1 MRLVKLL
8 TLFLGLLIVP
18 AAARG
23 ADCSSAPGDADG
35 DGVCDA
41 HDPCWSFDGY
51 ELREPTLKLRRLG
64 EPAEND
70 GLRLRATLAVP
81 AHVTIDP
88 AATGLRILLLD
99 GDWQSD
105 DVMLDLVAAP
115 GAEWTASASG
125 TSWTYRASA
134 GWTSDVKRAVVK
146 EIVPNPAYVAP
157 KQYALSIDA
166 RRGTYDATSDLESHV
181 LMVAFAAD
189 GVTDQCAVRPFYP
202 WLFTEGPGGEPIEPF
217 EAADWMPACKFRGNG
232 RSLDCTSGPRVGPCR
247 VSMPND
253 MLLCDVQNA
262 AAAQPQYR
270 AATGGYYDGP
280 CEGLPG
286 FAGSPGVTCTATG
299 NAEGFAIHASAPDAT
314 YLGGCTWQ
322 SGDPPTLICS

>member
-1 MRLVKLL
+1 MSPFTTA
-8 TLFLGLLIVP
+8 TLIIGLLLLP
-18 AAARG
+18 GATLG

-41 HDPCWSFDGY
+41 HDPCFSMNGY
-51 ELREPTLKLRRLG
+51 ELREPVLKLRRLG
-64 EPAEND
+64 EPAVND
-70 GLRLRATLAVP
+70 GLRLRAILALP
-81 AHVTIDP
+81 EHVTIDP

-99 GDWQSD
+99 NAWQSD

-115 GAEWTASASG
+115 GAEWTAGASG
-125 TSWTYRASA
+125 TTWTYRAAA
-134 GWTSDVKRAVVK
+134 GWTSDIKRAVIK
-146 EIVPNPAYVAP
+146 EIAPNPAYVVP

-166 RRGTYDATSDLESHV
+166 RRGTYGSTSDLESHF
-181 LMVAFAAD
+181 LMIAFAAE

-202 WLFTEGPGGEPIEPF
+202 WLFTNVPGGGEDY
-217 EAADWMPACKFRGNG
+217 EAFDWMPACKFRSNG

-247 VSMPND
+247 VSLPND

-270 AATGGYYDGP
+270 TATGSYYDGP

-299 NAEGFAIHASAPDAT
+299 NAEGFSIYTHSPDAT
-314 YLGGCTWQ
+314 YVGGCTWQ
-322 SGDPPTLICS
+322 SGDPPTLTCF